1 MRRFTSLGAA
11 AAGQG
16 AMVPLRPGTALRRN
30 GQVAL
35 TVLLRPGTSP
45 VVGGRQ
51 QPSPRLPQSQ
61 QQRQQSP
68 PRGRPI
74 PAAGIGGN
82 PQRAQTAPGGAR
94 RPALGSSSSSAAPRA
109 GIAAGSSASTRAAGT
124 STGSPGGRRPAPSVG
139 TPLGPMMQ
147 PPSRGAPAVAGIGTL
162 AAGGAVPLKV
172 RDSFWGWAESVFI
185 TRLRRSKA
193 SPHL

>member
-1 MRRFTSLGAA
+1 M
-11 AAGQG
+11 
-16 AMVPLRPGTALRRN
+16 PLRPGTALRRN

-45 VVGGRQ
+45 VVGRQ
-51 QPSPRLPQSQ
+51 QQQLPQPQ
-61 QQRQQSP
+61 QQRQHSP

-74 PAAGIGGN
+74 PAGSGVGAN
-82 PQRAQTAPGGAR
+82 PHHRAQTAPGGAR
-94 RPALGSSSSSAAPRA
+94 RSALGSSSASAAPRA
-109 GIAAGSSASTRAAGT
+109 GIAAGSSASTRAAPGT